1 MTPTPL
7 LSVIVPAYQGA
18 GQLPQVLDALCASD
32 LPRAHWELIVVDDGS
47 TDSTAD
53 IAAARADHVISLPGP
68 PRGPAHARNR
78 GVLAARGEWV
88 VFIDADVVVH
98 RGTLSGFAAR
108 IKADPTADAIFGAYD
123 AAPPAPGFLSQYR
136 NLLHRYVH
144 LNSAGEAETFWT
156 GCGAMRRS
164 TVLAAGSFDEKRY
177 PRPQIED
184 IELGYRVRD
193 QGARI
198 VLDPEI
204 QGAHL
209 KRWTFWGGVRTDL
222 FDRGIPWVRLLLER
236 GKLAQRA
243 NLNLKA
249 GERLKALAVAL
260 GLMLL
265 LIAPVAGRH
274 ASLLLIVG
282 VTLFSLVALSNL
294 PQFVWFARERSPWFA
309 LATVPMNIWYYLMS
323 GTSVAIALGLH
334 MLNGRAATDRR
345 RAERTRSDAED
356 VA

>member
-1 MTPTPL
+1 MMTTPW
-7 LSVIVPAYQGA
+7 LSVIVPAHQGA
-18 GQLPQVLDALCASD
+18 VQLPQVLDALCASD
-32 LPRAHWELIVVDDGS
+32 LPRERWELIVVDDGS

-53 IAAARADHVISLPGP
+53 IAAARADRVISLPGP

-78 GVLAARGEWV
+78 GVEAARGEWV
-88 VFIDADVVVH
+88 AFIDADVVVH

-108 IKADPTADAIFGAYD
+108 IQADPTADAIFGAYD

-136 NLLHRYVH
+136 NLLHHYVH
-144 LNSAGEAETFWT
+144 LSSAGDAETFWT

-164 TVLAAGSFDEKRY
+164 TVLSAGSFDERRY

-193 QGARI
+193 RGARI
-198 VLDPEI
+198 VLDPAI

-236 GKLAQRA
+236 GKLARRA

-249 GERLKALAVAL
+249 GERLKSVAVAAA
-260 GLMLL
+260 LMLL
-265 LIAPVAGRH
+265 LIAPLAGRRFG
-274 ASLLLIVG
+274 LLVIIGITLLSC
-282 VTLFSLVALSNL
+282 VTLSNL
-294 PQFVWFARERSPWFA
+294 PQLVWFARERSPWFA
-309 LATVPMNIWYYLMS
+309 LATVPMSIWYYLMS
-323 GTSVAIALGLH
+323 GTSVAIGLGLH
-334 MLNGRAATDRR
+334 VLDGRPQLGRTKSGNATND
-345 RAERTRSDAED
+345 EENTR
-356 VA
+356 